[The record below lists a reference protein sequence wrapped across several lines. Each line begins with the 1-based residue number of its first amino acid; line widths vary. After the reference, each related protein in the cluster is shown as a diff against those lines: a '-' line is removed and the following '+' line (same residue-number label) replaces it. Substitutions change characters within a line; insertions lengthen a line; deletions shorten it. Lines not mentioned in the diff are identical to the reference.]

1 MGAGNYDIK
10 DILKFLVE
18 LFTGIGDMIVTTE
31 ALSTISEDVGKY
43 VVISLPAKVYD
54 MGGYGMTTAMISL
67 WARAKSFTSG
77 SSTFSGEDV
86 STLSTMQE
94 SAYAKIPSR
103 SDKYHIANPIVFAG
117 GQKNGFYVWHIQ
129 CDLIIH

>member
-43 VVISLPAKVYD
+43 VVISLPARVYD
-54 MGGYGMTTAMISL
+54 MG
-67 WARAKSFTSG
+67 
-77 SSTFSGEDV
+77 
-86 STLSTMQE
+86 
-94 SAYAKIPSR
+94 
-103 SDKYHIANPIVFAG
+103 
-117 GQKNGFYVWHIQ
+117 
-129 CDLIIH
+129 